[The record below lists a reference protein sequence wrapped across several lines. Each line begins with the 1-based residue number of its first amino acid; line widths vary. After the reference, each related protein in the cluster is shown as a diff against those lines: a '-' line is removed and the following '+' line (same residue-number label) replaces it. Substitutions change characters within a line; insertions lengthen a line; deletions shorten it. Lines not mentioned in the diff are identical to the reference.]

1 MTSGIDGGGSIP
13 EVQAGRKRRPVQD
26 RWFYDPVPVQIVQTQ
41 TDTNHTMNGEENPVF
56 GTVVG
61 CESSTALALTLY
73 QALNQTLTLTITH
86 TRTLTLT

>member
-26 RWFYDPVPVQIVQTQ
+26 RWFYEPVPVHIVQTQ
-41 TDTNHTMNGEENPVF
+41 TDTNHTMNGEETTVF

-61 CESSTALALTLY
+61 CESSTALALTFSKP
-73 QALNQTLTLTITH
+73 
-86 TRTLTLT
+86 

>member
-13 EVQAGRKRRPVQD
+13 GVQVGRKRR
-26 RWFYDPVPVQIVQTQ
+26 PVPVQIVQTQ